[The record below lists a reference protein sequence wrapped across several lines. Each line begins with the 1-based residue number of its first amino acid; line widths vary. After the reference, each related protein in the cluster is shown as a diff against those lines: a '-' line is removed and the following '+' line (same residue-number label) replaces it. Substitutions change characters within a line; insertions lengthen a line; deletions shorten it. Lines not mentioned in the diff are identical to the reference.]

1 MEEPK
6 AVIVTSTAPSG
17 ASTYRTGAL
26 RRFSHGAPRAL
37 IFALLIC
44 VALVSLFP
52 LYWLF
57 NTALTPATSTVKLP
71 PDLIPVNATLNN
83 FGEIIQKSGMGKL
96 RYGGGEAFVSMPRL
110 SLWFI
115 NTAFVALLSTAIHV
129 LFDSMAGYA
138 FAKKKF
144 PGSNL
149 FFWMILAALM
159 IPGQVTLVPLYLMIT
174 QLKLVNTFAGVI
186 LPGLA
191 DVIGIFLLK
200 QFIQTLPSELEDA
213 ARVDGA
219 SEWGIYTRIIAPLA
233 APALAVTAIFAFQ
246 RYWNAFLW
254 PLIVL
259 QSPDLFT
266 LQVGLSF
273 VHTGEFG
280 TNYGLLMAGAAL
292 AAIPMIVFFFA
303 FQKYFMQGLRIGAI
317 KG

>member
-1 MEEPK
+1 MTSNVATVPT
-6 AVIVTSTAPSG
+6 IVTPQRLLNKLPQLAI
-17 ASTYRTGAL
+17 
-26 RRFSHGAPRAL
+26 L
-37 IFALLIC
+37 ILLTF
-44 VALVSLFP
+44 VAIVSLFP

-71 PDLIPVNATLNN
+71 PDLIPVNATFKN
-83 FGEIIQKSGMGKL
+83 FTDIVRYSGQGKL
-96 RYGGGEAFVSMPRL
+96 NLLGQVFRMPRL
-110 SLWFI
+110 YLWFI
-115 NTAFVALLSTAIHV
+115 NTAFITILSTAVHV
-129 LFDSMAGYA
+129 VFDSMAGYA

-159 IPGQVTLVPLYLMIT
+159 IPGQVTLVPLYLMIVKW
-174 QLKLVNTFAGVI
+174 QLSNTFAGVI

-200 QFIQTLPSELEDA
+200 QFIQTLPGELEDA

-219 SEWGIYTRIIAPLA
+219 SEWSIYTRIILPLS

-246 RYWNAFLW
+246 RYWNSFLW

-273 VHTGEFG
+273 IHTSEFG

-292 AAIPMIVFFFA
+292 AAIPMIIFFFA

>member
-1 MEEPK
+1 MTTLSRPASRPFK
-6 AVIVTSTAPSG
+6 KWTLLRLWNALPQLVILVVLT
-17 ASTYRTGAL
+17 
-26 RRFSHGAPRAL
+26 F
-37 IFALLIC
+37 
-44 VALVSLFP
+44 VAIVSLFP

-71 PDLIPVNATLNN
+71 PDLIPVSATLKN
-83 FGEIIQKSGMGKL
+83 FADIVRYSGQGKL
-96 RYGGGEAFVSMPRL
+96 RLFNQDQFIAMPRL
-110 SLWFI
+110 YVWFI
-115 NTAFVALLSTAIHV
+115 NTTYITLLSTAVHV

-174 QLKLVNTFAGVI
+174 KFKLVNTFAGVI

-200 QFIQTLPSELEDA
+200 QFIQTLPGELEDA

-219 SEWGIYTRIIAPLA
+219 SEWGIYTRIILPLS

-246 RYWNAFLW
+246 RYWNSFLW

-273 VHTGEFG
+273 IHTSEFG
-280 TNYGLLMAGAAL
+280 TNYGLLMAGAAM
-292 AAIPMIVFFFA
+292 AAVPMIVFFFA
-303 FQKYFMQGLRIGAI
+303 FQRYFMQGLRIGAI

>member
-1 MEEPK
+1 MATLARPVSQPHTK
-6 AVIVTSTAPSG
+6 WTLLRLWQALPQVIIMLLLAV
-17 ASTYRTGAL
+17 
-26 RRFSHGAPRAL
+26 
-37 IFALLIC
+37 
-44 VALVSLFP
+44 VAIVSLFP

-83 FGEIIQKSGMGKL
+83 FVEIVQKSGNGKL
-96 RYGGGEAFVSMPRL
+96 RLFNPDQFVKMPRL
-110 SLWFI
+110 YLWFI
-115 NTAFVALLSTAIHV
+115 NTAFITLLSTAVHV

-144 PGSNL
+144 PGSNVL
-149 FFWMILAALM
+149 FWLILAALM

-174 QLKLVNTFAGVI
+174 KFKLVNTFAGVI

-200 QFIQTLPSELEDA
+200 QFIQTLPGELEDA

-219 SEWGIYTRIIAPLA
+219 SEWGIYQRIILPLS

-246 RYWNAFLW
+246 RYWNSFLW

-266 LQVGLSF
+266 LQVGLSY
-273 VHTGEFG
+273 VHTSEFG

-292 AAIPMIVFFFA
+292 AAVPMIIFFFA

>member
-1 MEEPK
+1 
-6 AVIVTSTAPSG
+6 
-17 ASTYRTGAL
+17 
-26 RRFSHGAPRAL
+26 
-37 IFALLIC
+37 
-44 VALVSLFP
+44 
-52 LYWLF
+52 
-57 NTALTPATSTVKLP
+57 
-71 PDLIPVNATLNN
+71 LIPVNATLNN
-83 FGEIIQKSGMGKL
+83 FVEIVQKSGMGKL
-96 RYGGGEAFVSMPRL
+96 RLGSSDAFVRMPRL
-110 SLWFI
+110 TLWFI
-115 NTAFVALLSTAIHV
+115 NTAFIALLSTGLHV

-138 FAKKKF
+138 FAKKRF

-174 QLKLVNTFAGVI
+174 KVRLVNTFAGII

-200 QFIQTLPSELEDA
+200 QFIQTLPGELEDA

-219 SEWGIYTRIIAPLA
+219 SEWSIYARIIVPLS

-266 LQVGLSF
+266 LQVGLSY
-273 VHTGEFG
+273 VHTSEFG

-303 FQKYFMQGLRIGAI
+303 FQRYFMQGLRIGAI

>member
-1 MEEPK
+1 MNDMPSLASPVSPAARPWSLARFRRLLSK
-6 AVIVTSTAPSG
+6 ALV
-17 ASTYRTGAL
+17 
-26 RRFSHGAPRAL
+26 L
-37 IFALLIC
+37 ILLTV
-44 VALVSLFP
+44 VAIVSLFP

-57 NTALTPATSTVKLP
+57 NTALTPASATIKLP
-71 PDLIPVNATLNN
+71 PDLIPVNLTLSN
-83 FGEIIQKSGMGKL
+83 FADVILRSGMGKL
-96 RYGGGEAFVSMPRL
+96 RLLNPDQFIRMPRL

-115 NTAFVALLSTAIHV
+115 NTAFIAIFSTAVHV

-174 QLKLVNTFAGVI
+174 KLKWVNTYVGVI
-186 LPGLA
+186 MPGLA

-200 QFIQTLPSELEDA
+200 QFIQTLPTELEDA

-219 SEWGIYTRIIAPLA
+219 SEWGIYTRIILPLA
-233 APALAVTAIFAFQ
+233 VPALAVTAIFAFQ

-266 LQVGLSF
+266 LQVGLSY
-273 VHTGEFG
+273 VHTSEFG
-280 TNYGLLMAGAAL
+280 TDYGLLMAGAAL
-292 AAIPMIVFFFA
+292 AAIPMIIFFFA
-303 FQKYFMQGLRIGAI
+303 FQKYFMQGLRIGAV

>member
-1 MEEPK
+1 MTSISTTTQRTITLQWFWNRLPY
-6 AVIVTSTAPSG
+6 AIILIVL
-17 ASTYRTGAL
+17 AL
-26 RRFSHGAPRAL
+26 
-37 IFALLIC
+37 
-44 VALVSLFP
+44 VAIVSLFP

-71 PDLIPVNATLNN
+71 PDIIPVNATLKN
-83 FGEIIQKSGMGKL
+83 FGDIVRYSGMGKL
-96 RYGGGEAFVSMPRL
+96 KLIGEQVVRMPRL
-110 SLWFI
+110 YLWFI
-115 NTAFVALLSTAIHV
+115 NTAFITILSTAVHV
-129 LFDSMAGYA
+129 LFDSMAAYA

-174 QLKLVNTFAGVI
+174 KFKLVNTFAGVI

-191 DVIGIFLLK
+191 DVIGIFLMK
-200 QFIQTLPSELEDA
+200 QFIQTLPGELEDA

-219 SEWGIYTRIIAPLA
+219 SEWGIYQRIILPLS
-233 APALAVTAIFAFQ
+233 APALAVTAIFSFQ
-246 RYWNAFLW
+246 RYWNSFLW

-273 VHTGEFG
+273 VHTSEFG

-292 AAIPMIVFFFA
+292 AAIPMIIFFFA

>member
-1 MEEPK
+1 MTTRTPSVSRPFK
-6 AVIVTSTAPSG
+6 KWTWLRLWQTLPQAVI
-17 ASTYRTGAL
+17 
-26 RRFSHGAPRAL
+26 L
-37 IFALLIC
+37 ILLIL
-44 VALVSLFP
+44 VAMVSLFP

-83 FGEIIQKSGMGKL
+83 FVEIVQKSGNGRL
-96 RYGGGEAFVSMPRL
+96 RLFNPDQFIRMPRL
-110 SLWFI
+110 YVWFI
-115 NTAFVALLSTAIHV
+115 NTAFITLFSTAVHV

-174 QLKLVNTFAGVI
+174 KLKLVNTFAGVI

-219 SEWGIYTRIIAPLA
+219 SEWSIYMRIIVPLS

-246 RYWNAFLW
+246 RYWNSFLW

-273 VHTGEFG
+273 VHTSEFG

-292 AAIPMIVFFFA
+292 AAIPMIIFFFA

>member
-1 MEEPK
+1 MTLVK
-6 AVIVTSTAPSG
+6 RTAPSR
-17 ASTYRTGAL
+17 RTRSL
-26 RRFSHGAPRAL
+26 LQRVWDRVPRIL
-37 IFALLIC
+37 VYALLVL
-44 VALVSLFP
+44 VAAVSLFP
-52 LYWLF
+52 LYWMF

-71 PDLIPVNATLNN
+71 PDIIPADATLSN
-83 FGEIIQKSGMGKL
+83 FTDIMKATGPGKL
-96 RYGGGEAFVSMPRL
+96 SIPFTEEFIGMSRL
-110 SLWFI
+110 WLWFI
-115 NTAFVALLSTAIHV
+115 NTAFIALFSTAIHV

-138 FAKKKF
+138 FAKRKF
-144 PGSNL
+144 PGSNV

-159 IPGQVTLVPLYLMIT
+159 IPGQVTLVPLYLMIS
-174 QLKLVNTFAGVI
+174 KLGWVNTFAGVI

-200 QFIQTLPSELEDA
+200 QFIQTLPTELLEA
-213 ARVDGA
+213 ARIDGA
-219 SEWGIYTRIIAPLA
+219 SEWSTFTRIVLPLS

-266 LQVGLSF
+266 LQVGLSYI
-273 VHTGEFG
+273 HTSEFG

-292 AAIPMIVFFFA
+292 AAIPMILFFFA
-303 FQKYFMQGLRIGAI
+303 FQKYFMQGLRIGAV

>member
-1 MEEPK
+1 MILAER
-6 AVIVTSTAPSG
+6 AAP
-17 ASTYRTGAL
+17 AKRAKNL
-26 RRFSHGAPRAL
+26 LQRAWARLPRIL
-37 IFALLIC
+37 VYALLVL
-44 VALVSLFP
+44 VAMVSLFP
-52 LYWLF
+52 LYWMF

-71 PDLIPVNATLNN
+71 PDLFPADATLNN
-83 FGEIIQKSGMGKL
+83 FGDIMRATGQSKL
-96 RYGGGEAFVSMPRL
+96 YIPFTDEFIAMSRL
-110 SLWFI
+110 ILWFL
-115 NTAFVALLSTAIHV
+115 NTAFIALLSTAVHV

-138 FAKKKF
+138 FAKRKF

-159 IPGQVTLVPLYLMIT
+159 IPGQVTLVPLYLMISK
-174 QLKLVNTFAGVI
+174 LGLVNSFAGVI

-200 QFIQTLPSELEDA
+200 QFIQTLPTELLEA
-213 ARVDGA
+213 ARMDGA
-219 SEWGIYTRIIAPLA
+219 SEWTTFTRIVLPLST
-233 APALAVTAIFAFQ
+233 PALAVTAIFAFQ

-266 LQVGLSF
+266 LQVGLSYI
-273 VHTGEFG
+273 HTSEFG

-292 AAIPMIVFFFA
+292 AAIPMILFFFA
-303 FQKYFMQGLRIGAI
+303 FQKYFMQGLRIGAV

>member
-1 MEEPK
+1 MSRSP
-6 AVIVTSTAPSG
+6 
-17 ASTYRTGAL
+17 L
-26 RRFSHGAPRAL
+26 RRLGAAL
-37 IFALLIC
+37 PKLLVYGLLTL
-44 VALVSLFP
+44 VAIISLFP

-57 NTALTPATSTVKLP
+57 STALTPASSTIKIP
-71 PDLIPVNATLNN
+71 P
-83 FGEIIQKSGMGKL
+83 EIIPTNPTLSNITEIMQRTGLGKL
-96 RYGGGEAFVSMPRL
+96 DLPGLTEPIRMSRL
-110 SLWFI
+110 LLWFV
-115 NTAFVALLSTAIHV
+115 NTAFIAIFSTAVHL

-138 FAKKKF
+138 FAKRKF

-159 IPGQVTLVPLYLMIT
+159 IPGQVTLVPLYVMIT
-174 QLKLVNTFAGVI
+174 KMKLINSYAGVI

-200 QFIQTLPSELEDA
+200 QFIQTLPSELEEA
-213 ARVDGA
+213 ARMDGA
-219 SEWGIYTRIIAPLA
+219 SEWGIYTNIILPLST
-233 APALAVTAIFAFQ
+233 PALAVTAIFAFQ

-254 PLIVL
+254 PLVVL

-292 AAIPMIVFFFA
+292 ASIPMILFFFA
-303 FQKYFMQGLRIGAI
+303 FQKYFMQGLRIGAV

>member
-1 MEEPK
+1 MNANTRLATRASPSIRPWTFTRVRRFLPK
-6 AVIVTSTAPSG
+6 AVV
-17 ASTYRTGAL
+17 L
-26 RRFSHGAPRAL
+26 
-37 IFALLIC
+37 ALLAV
-44 VALVSLFP
+44 VAIVSLFP

-57 NTALTPATSTVKLP
+57 NTALTSASATVKIP
-71 PDLIPVNATLNN
+71 PDLIPVSLTFAN
-83 FGEIIQKSGMGKL
+83 FAEVILRSGMGKL
-96 RYGGGEAFVSMPRL
+96 RLFGADEFVRMPRL
-110 SLWFI
+110 YLWFI
-115 NTAFVALLSTAIHV
+115 NTAFIAIFSTAVHL

-138 FAKKKF
+138 LAKRKF

-174 QLKLVNTFAGVI
+174 KLKWVNTFVGVI
-186 LPGLA
+186 MPGLA

-200 QFIQTLPSELEDA
+200 QFIQTLPTELEDA

-219 SEWGIYTRIIAPLA
+219 SEWRIYTHIILPLS

-266 LQVGLSF
+266 LQVGLSY
-273 VHTGEFG
+273 VHTSEFG
-280 TNYGLLMAGAAL
+280 TDYGLLMAGAAL
-292 AAIPMIVFFFA
+292 AAIPMIIFFFA
-303 FQKYFMQGLRIGAI
+303 FQKYFMQGLRIGAV

>member
-1 MEEPK
+1 MM
-6 AVIVTSTAPSG
+6 AQSVAGRSTIGLVLAR
-17 ASTYRTGAL
+17 AW
-26 RRFSHGAPRAL
+26 RRAPRL
-37 IFALLIC
+37 VVLLVLTG
-44 VALVSLFP
+44 VAVVSLFP

-57 NTALTPATSTVKLP
+57 NTALTPASSTVKLP
-71 PDLIPVNATLNN
+71 PDIIPTNATLDN
-83 FGEIIQKSGMGKL
+83 FAEIIRVSGQGRL
-96 RYGGGEAFVSMPRL
+96 RLLGPDNPNRMSRL
-110 SLWFI
+110 LLWFI
-115 NTAFVALLSTAIHV
+115 NTAFIALVSTAAHV

-138 FAKKKF
+138 FAKRKF
-144 PGSNL
+144 PGSNV

-174 QLKLVNTFAGVI
+174 KMKLINRYVGVL

-200 QFIQTLPSELEDA
+200 QFIQTLPHELEEA
-213 ARVDGA
+213 ARMDGA
-219 SEWGIYTRIIAPLA
+219 SELGIYGRIIMPLA

-273 VHTGEFG
+273 VHTSEFG
-280 TNYGLLMAGAAL
+280 TNYGLMMAGAAL

-303 FQKYFMQGLRIGAI
+303 FQRYFMQGLRIGAV

>member
-1 MEEPK
+1 M
-6 AVIVTSTAPSG
+6 TSDATRVP
-17 ASTYRTGAL
+17 TIITP
-26 RRFSHGAPRAL
+26 RRFLNRLPQIMIL
-37 IFALLIC
+37 ILLML
-44 VALVSLFP
+44 VAIVSLFP

-71 PDLIPVNATLNN
+71 PDLIPMNATLKN
-83 FGEIIQKSGMGKL
+83 FSDIVRYSGQGKL
-96 RYGGGEAFVSMPRL
+96 RLFNPDQPILMPRL
-110 SLWFI
+110 YLWFI
-115 NTAFVALLSTAIHV
+115 NTALIAILSTGVHLV
-129 LFDSMAGYA
+129 FDSMAGYA

-174 QLKLVNTFAGVI
+174 RLKLVNTFAGVI

-219 SEWGIYTRIIAPLA
+219 SEWGIYTRIILPLS

-273 VHTGEFG
+273 VHTSEFG
-280 TNYGLLMAGAAL
+280 TQYGLLMAGAAL
-292 AAIPMIVFFFA
+292 AAIPMIIFFFA
-303 FQKYFMQGLRIGAI
+303 FQRYFMQGLRIGAI